1 MFDNLICA
9 VRISPDTCSFSIKLL
24 IINVKYDSIERLYYG
39 DENIAFITSES
50 NDGRKIVNSIY
61 LLWSKGVIT
70 YYENYISDSM
80 PIYDDRC
87 VEKVGVYLNVVEHH
101 DPIRR
106 LIKQL
111 DDFEHRKDTYQDPD
125 SYLEMLLNSVAN
137 EINKEISERN
147 TKIVGAK
154 VPHPPIGY

>member
-61 LLWSKGVIT
+61 FLWSKGVIT

-80 PIYDDRC
+80 PIYDDRY

-111 DDFEHRKDTYQDPD
+111 DDFEHRK
-125 SYLEMLLNSVAN
+125 E
-137 EINKEISERN
+137 
-147 TKIVGAK
+147 
-154 VPHPPIGY
+154 